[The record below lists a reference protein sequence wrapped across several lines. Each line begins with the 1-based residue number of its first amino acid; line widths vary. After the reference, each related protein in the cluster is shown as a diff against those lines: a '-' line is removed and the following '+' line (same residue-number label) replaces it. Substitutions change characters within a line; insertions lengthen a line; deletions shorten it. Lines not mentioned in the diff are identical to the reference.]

1 MHLKLVKSSTQV
13 QSDLSS
19 LAATVNSI
27 QANIGSSVDAALADG
42 LADINA
48 AVAELEGQIDNIA
61 TGKDVD
67 DINSTLEGL
76 ETDLD
81 DLLASNNVF
90 TGDLTINSEATLE
103 FAESLGDKVKNGN
116 VVVEAPSDLDGAR
129 LQTVVDKIR
138 VITKDLT
145 IRAANSSAP
154 FLTLDS
160 LSGVG
165 NIKVAQQGS
174 ISFATLKSALEVTIG
189 NNYQSKLDGM
199 VNFAAITSVTKFTT
213 GSIASGGAVSD
224 DTANA
229 IMEGVMQLGK

>member
-61 TGKDVD
+61 TGEDVD

-103 FAESLGDKVKNGN
+103 FAESLGDKVKIVNGN
-116 VVVEAPSDLDGAR
+116 VVV
-129 LQTVVDKIR
+129 
-138 VITKDLT
+138 
-145 IRAANSSAP
+145 
-154 FLTLDS
+154 
-160 LSGVG
+160 
-165 NIKVAQQGS
+165 
-174 ISFATLKSALEVTIG
+174 
-189 NNYQSKLDGM
+189 
-199 VNFAAITSVTKFTT
+199 
-213 GSIASGGAVSD
+213 
-224 DTANA
+224 
-229 IMEGVMQLGK
+229 